1 MHLNRYSGWLIGT
14 FLSILPRRICFYFHY
29 MAEKQAAN
37 GYKDLMT
44 NIENNDNQKQINLTD
59 IKSEIKEIIESEK
72 THSEIFKALIN

>member
-1 MHLNRYSGWLIGT
+1 
-14 FLSILPRRICFYFHY
+14 